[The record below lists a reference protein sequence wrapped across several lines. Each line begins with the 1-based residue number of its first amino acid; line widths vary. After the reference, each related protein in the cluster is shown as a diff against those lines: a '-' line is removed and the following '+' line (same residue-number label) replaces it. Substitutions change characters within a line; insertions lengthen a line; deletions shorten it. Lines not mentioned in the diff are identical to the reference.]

1 MPPVSDLTALDH
13 FALAWFAACWFGYML
28 VADYTRLR
36 ERSVSAAMD
45 RYRADWMREMMR
57 RELRMVDTTVIGN
70 ILTGVGFFASTT
82 IILIGGL
89 VAALGAAEAGAET
102 LAKLPL
108 VSATTPDA
116 WVFKLLLMLVLF
128 VFAFFK
134 LAWAFR
140 LYNNCSV
147 LIGAAPQPP
156 VEDAVAEAHARRA
169 GRVLRFAAEHS
180 NRGLRAYFFSLAVL
194 TWLLHPLA
202 FIAASSWIVLVL
214 YRREFRSRTLEAL
227 GGAGAPR

>member
-1 MPPVSDLTALDH
+1 MSDLTVLDH
-13 FALAWFAACWFGYML
+13 VALAWFAACWFGYL
-28 VADYTRLR
+28 LIADYTQLS
-36 ERSVSAAMD
+36 ERSVSAAMH
-45 RYRADWMREMMR
+45 RYRAAWMREMMQR
-57 RELRMVDTTVIGN
+57 DLRMVDTTIIGN

-89 VAALGAAEAGAET
+89 IAALGAAEAGAEV
-102 LAKLPL
+102 LSKLPL
-108 VSATTPDA
+108 VSVTSKEA
-116 WVFKLLLMLVLF
+116 WVLKLLVMLVLF

-156 VEDAVAEAHARRA
+156 VDAAVAAAHATRA

-180 NRGLRAYFFSLAVL
+180 NRGLRAYFFALAVL
-194 TWLLHPLA
+194 AWLLHPLA
-202 FIAASSWIVLVL
+202 FITATSWIVLVL
-214 YRREFRSRTLEAL
+214 YRREFRSRTL
-227 GGAGAPR
+227 GAIGDVGESS